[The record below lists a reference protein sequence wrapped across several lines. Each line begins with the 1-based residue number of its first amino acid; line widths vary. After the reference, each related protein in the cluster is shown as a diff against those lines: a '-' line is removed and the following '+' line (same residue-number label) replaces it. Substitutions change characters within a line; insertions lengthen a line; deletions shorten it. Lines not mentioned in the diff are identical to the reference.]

1 MKVGMKEALVGIL
14 LMVMGAYSMLFFLEQ
29 VIQLIKGVIGPALL
43 IIGFFIT
50 WIGYEDMREG
60 L

>member
-1 MKVGMKEALVGIL
+1 MKEALIGIL
-14 LMVMGAYSMLFFLEQ
+14 LMVIGAYSAFFFLEQ
-29 VIQLIKGVIGPALL
+29 VMQLIKGIIGPALL